1 MQLWAHPL
9 LGSLEFLLNICS
21 KPVVLHYDTVFNVGD
36 YYLSTLTFNN
46 SLFVGEPI
54 IPCAYLVH
62 SRRYHSDHK
71 AFLSDIVDNVPGL
84 KTKEVNIITDR
95 EFKFADVFPIGN
107 HLFCWNHIQNDVH
120 WYLKNHAKCTA
131 EELNQFVNAFQQLM
145 HNQVTEAEFEVEW
158 NKLKN
163 TDLFMSKPTIIHYF
177 ENSLIPM
184 FKLHAA
190 IWILKSAGIS
200 NPNEGVTNNCS
211 ESMNAAAMETSTIRC
226 HSCISIPPF
235 RVLLYTVKL
244 KDLCISVDAGK
255 LRKSII
261 IASVTRH

>member
-95 EFKFADVFPIGN
+95 EFKFADVFPVGN

-131 EELNQFVNAFQQLM
+131 EELNQFVNAFQQLLYITRLQRP
-145 HNQVTEAEFEVEW
+145 NLRL
-158 NKLKN
+158 N
-163 TDLFMSKPTIIHYF
+163 
-177 ENSLIPM
+177 
-184 FKLHAA
+184 
-190 IWILKSAGIS
+190 GI
-200 NPNEGVTNNCS
+200 N
-211 ESMNAAAMETSTIRC
+211 
-226 HSCISIPPF
+226 
-235 RVLLYTVKL
+235 
-244 KDLCISVDAGK
+244 
-255 LRKSII
+255 
-261 IASVTRH
+261 